1 MLRPVSRAFE
11 MEFDLDKALEAVP
24 IHIQDLPLTH
34 SMLEKRCSSAIPELP
49 SEEVKKLEHFTKL
62 RPKRNKKQQPSKITQ
77 VSAALSQEGEQNDL
91 MGRVDEGVDAF
102 FSNKVTKRNTKKRP
116 VKSDSQEGVETEEKK
131 KRDSR
136 KSGFL
141 NLIKSRSSKSERPQT
156 VAVSE
161 EPTSPKSSV
170 KGPAV
175 EPTSPK
181 SSVKGPAVE
190 LTSPKSS
197 VTGPAVEPTSPKS
210 SVKGPAVEPISP
222 KSSVKGPAVEPSKVK
237 EVKRVFTD
245 QNSSSDRSE
254 ELKTPDSM
262 DEHSEDSLKGDSKP
276 EGKGSPQGGRRYGVQ
291 VMGSGLLAEMKAKQE
306 KRAAVSHKSHDST
319 SSTDQHDGSGSAT
332 KGHNTPSESRLP
344 GAKGDSPEN
353 KLKSEAKP
361 EAGVRLRS
369 SSTTPT
375 SPKPPPQITKP
386 SLIGRPTVPQK
397 PWSSRSTEEGPEPPA
412 GNLSL
417 LPHSLKRGPSEKE
430 RDGQSSPLLSA
441 SGSCSPA
448 QEVRPPS
455 MSEATQRQ
463 SSGQH
468 SGDNGSKPKERSP
481 NKDKQGNKS
490 CDSGEEGDKDFIFV

>member
-1 MLRPVSRAFE
+1 MRNLDNNTYLEEGFIGEGYLLWRQKVLYCN
-11 MEFDLDKALEAVP
+11 DLWG
-24 IHIQDLPLTH
+24 IDLFVLLTQAKWKPGVH
-34 SMLEKRCSSAIPELP
+34 SVWSSSDE
-49 SEEVKKLEHFTKL
+49 
-62 RPKRNKKQQPSKITQ
+62 Q

-102 FSNKVTKRNTKKRP
+102 FSNKVTKMDTKKRP
-116 VKSDSQEGVETEEKK
+116 VKSDSQEGGETEEKK

-190 LTSPKSS
+190 
-197 VTGPAVEPTSPKS
+197 
-210 SVKGPAVEPISP
+210 PISP

-237 EVKRVFTD
+237 EVKPVFTD

-276 EGKGSPQGGRRYGVQ
+276 EGKCSPQGGRRYGVQ

-319 SSTDQHDGSGSAT
+319 SSTDQHDGSGSGMFA
-332 KGHNTPSESRLP
+332 
-344 GAKGDSPEN
+344 
-353 KLKSEAKP
+353 
-361 EAGVRLRS
+361 
-369 SSTTPT
+369 
-375 SPKPPPQITKP
+375 
-386 SLIGRPTVPQK
+386 
-397 PWSSRSTEEGPEPPA
+397 
-412 GNLSL
+412 
-417 LPHSLKRGPSEKE
+417 
-430 RDGQSSPLLSA
+430 
-441 SGSCSPA
+441 
-448 QEVRPPS
+448 
-455 MSEATQRQ
+455 
-463 SSGQH
+463 
-468 SGDNGSKPKERSP
+468 
-481 NKDKQGNKS
+481 
-490 CDSGEEGDKDFIFV
+490 